1 MTRLIPRSLVN
12 CPYPW
17 ESVYYRIPKH
27 LNGNPHPY
35 MNVNWTVK
43 LWIYVLL
50 NFTKLFELK
59 SQIKMYRHSYRD
71 RLHSNPHIQIL
82 RLIWSYTVSKFVL
95 ALFLLSNVDIS
106 QFLANNCTSTL
117 ITLVLVLVDWRSLKP
132 NNKMCLPYPGN
143 KSTTKYLQSFL
154 TNWKQ
159 KKNNKNFFIII

>member
-27 LNGNPHPY
+27 LNGNPHPH

-82 RLIWSYTVSKFVL
+82 RTHLELYSFKICTRFVPLIKCRYFPVL
-95 ALFLLSNVDIS
+95 S
-106 QFLANNCTSTL
+106 QQLYFHSHRPGTRSGWLAFS
-117 ITLVLVLVDWRSLKP
+117 
-132 NNKMCLPYPGN
+132 
-143 KSTTKYLQSFL
+143 
-154 TNWKQ
+154 
-159 KKNNKNFFIII
+159 